1 MLSYG
6 RTITYR
12 RDHKGNQ
19 YKYISIFKQT
29 QNETQNFQKQIAK
42 KPPMYNL
49 NKYIYPHEAKD
60 LGQIIQFIDTV
71 KNNLNFVN
79 AILFEILDDVNL
91 NKLQQTQLNI
101 ALQQTND
108 ILRYNGKNDE
118 KSNEAKSK
126 HRKFMDKQMQQ
137 KQLIIHVITI
147 LGLPNKLNSKMY
159 GYESQYQLYQQILR
173 IILLLDIYKRKQCL
187 ETLSETQLMD
197 ISIRLMGGRVSSTSV
212 NFKATMINKIINMIP
227 EFMNNYKYYKINQ
240 QFHKEREELTEFK
253 KEELFMNWINIAEQ
267 QKGLDKPLFDIL
279 FPYYSDANEMNFNID
294 TFGYNKIFINLYNKM
309 TKIMLNKFLIID

>member
-1 MLSYG
+1 MLSHG

-12 RDHKGNQ
+12 RDHKVNQ

-42 KPPMYNL
+42 KPLMYNL

-309 TKIMLNKFLIID
+309 TKIMLNKFLID

>member
-12 RDHKGNQ
+12 RDHKVNQ